1 MNEDPINDKQP
12 EDEMAGSDELK
23 SSSGTNHWPKVAAF
37 LFFVAMIAGI
47 AYAMYERAQAQRLV
61 ADYDR
66 MNTALNQTRGQLAD
80 LTAKLAALSAAAE
93 ANHPTVSPTPTE
105 QAARQAAAS
114 RKPSHARQRRTEDPR
129 WKKVQADLAENK
141 KQIEAAQQ
149 DMEKTRTD
157 LENKL
162 SSTHD
167 ELNGSIARNHDE
179 LAALQKRGER
189 NYYEFDLVKSK
200 AFQHIGPIGIAL
212 RKANAKHLFCDLKLL
227 VDDNL
232 LTKKHVS
239 LYEPVQFYPTD
250 YGQPLEIVIY
260 QINKNQA
267 RGYVSAPRFRQSE
280 LSGANSSPS
289 APMTSSP
296 QTPTAG
302 SKTAGLEPRPEPL
315 D

>member
-1 MNEDPINDKQP
+1 MSEDPINDNQP
-12 EDEMAGSDELK
+12 EDEMTGSEEPK

-47 AYAMYERAQAQRLV
+47 AYAMYERAQAQRLS
-61 ADYDR
+61 ADYDQ
-66 MNTALNQTRGQLAD
+66 MNTTLNETRGQLAD
-80 LTAKLAALSAAAE
+80 LTAKLTALTTPAE
-93 ANHPTVSPTPTE
+93 NSH
-105 QAARQAAAS
+105 AAAS
-114 RKPSHARQRRTEDPR
+114 PMPTEKTAQQPAGSRKPAHARQRRTEDPR
-129 WKKVQADLAENK
+129 WKQVQADLAENK
-141 KQIEAAQQ
+141 KQIEATQQ

-167 ELNGSIARNHDE
+167 ELSGSIARNHDE

-200 AFQHIGPIGIAL
+200 KFQHIGPISIAL
-212 RKANAKHLFCDLKLL
+212 RKANTKNLFCDLKLL

-289 APMTSSP
+289 APMASSP
-296 QTPTAG
+296 QTPAAG